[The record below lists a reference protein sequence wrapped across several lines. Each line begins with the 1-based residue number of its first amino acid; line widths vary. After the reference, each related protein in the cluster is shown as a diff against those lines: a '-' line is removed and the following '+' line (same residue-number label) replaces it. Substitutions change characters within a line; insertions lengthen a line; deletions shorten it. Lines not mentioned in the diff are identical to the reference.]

1 MYTPSFNHEV
11 QGNRFDRKDIFRLI
25 NLLSGT
31 SYDTWI
37 KYWTDKVNQV
47 IFVRQNW
54 CVIFYAYAAR
64 DFHRDGRAARAVF
77 GRLHDPLRAF
87 HDVFFLFHAWK

>member
-1 MYTPSFNHEV
+1 MN
-11 QGNRFDRKDIFRLI
+11 K
-25 NLLSGT
+25 
-31 SYDTWI
+31 
-37 KYWTDKVNQV
+37 V

-87 HDVFFLFHAWK
+87 RDVFFLFHAWK